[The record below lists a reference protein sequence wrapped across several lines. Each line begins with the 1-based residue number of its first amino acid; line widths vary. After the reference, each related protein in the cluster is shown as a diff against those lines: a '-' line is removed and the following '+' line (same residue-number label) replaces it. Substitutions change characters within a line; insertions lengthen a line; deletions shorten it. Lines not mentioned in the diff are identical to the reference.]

1 MCLREPDRTSRSV
14 LKCRKPKASLSWRR
28 SRAVYGMANF
38 QYQPSMN
45 RQILGTGVQL
55 MEHFVFLFMSDV
67 LSTLSI
73 TIQVAQKYKYA

>member
-1 MCLREPDRTSRSV
+1 
-14 LKCRKPKASLSWRR
+14 
-28 SRAVYGMANF
+28 MANF

-73 TIQVAQKYKYA
+73 TIQVPQKYKYA